1 MSVSLSL
8 RRKTA
13 ELFMNS
19 NYTQDEKELC
29 IICFEN
35 SLKKYNYKIWSNY
48 YKNCQCKFFV
58 HQDCFNEWY
67 KINPICPICRKVI
80 LSKDVNNVCKNFIN
94 KYCNITITYSKIL
107 IVMFLW
113 FYFITTL
120 IEVVYI
126 Y

>member
-13 ELFMNS
+13 ELFMNG
-19 NYTQDEKELC
+19 NYSQDEKELC

-35 SLKKYNYKIWSNY
+35 SWKKYNYKIWWNY
-48 YKNCQCKFFV
+48 YKNCKCKFFV

-67 KINPICPICRKVI
+67 KINPICPICRKPILTKDIDTLCKKFVNKCCDFTFTSVI
-80 LSKDVNNVCKNFIN
+80 IM
-94 KYCNITITYSKIL
+94 
-107 IVMFLW
+107 IVAFLW
-113 FYFITTL
+113 LYIVSTL